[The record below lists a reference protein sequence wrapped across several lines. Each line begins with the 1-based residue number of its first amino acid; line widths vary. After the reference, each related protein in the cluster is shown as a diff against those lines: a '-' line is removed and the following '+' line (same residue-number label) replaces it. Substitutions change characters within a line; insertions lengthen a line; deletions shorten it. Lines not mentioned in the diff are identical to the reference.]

1 MVQVI
6 NNKLESLQ
14 RCLARIED
22 RCLATLA
29 ELVADLD
36 AQDVMV
42 LNLSRAVQ
50 LCVDLALT
58 LLAAKKVP
66 SPDTMGKAFEA
77 LAELQVISPELS
89 LRLRKAVGFRNLAV
103 HNYDAIRWEIVFAIA
118 TEHLEDFRG
127 FARQTLKHV

>member
-22 RCLATLA
+22 RCPATLEA
-29 ELVADLD
+29 LVADLD

-58 LLAAKKVP
+58 LLTAKQVP

-77 LAELQVISPELS
+77 LAELQVISPELA

-118 TEHLEDFRG
+118 TEHLEDFRD